1 MDVKAVFLLVVR
13 IRYVAVIMIDIRIM
27 NDESKEIILWKI
39 RSIWQLIQRKNRREK
54 DSIVQYRLLQ
64 MICVEL

>member
-1 MDVKAVFLLVVR
+1 MFLLVVR

-39 RSIWQLIQRKNRREK
+39 RSIW
-54 DSIVQYRLLQ
+54 
-64 MICVEL
+64 